1 MTTRVLAEVALRLL
15 GVYYAV
21 LAVLQAAS
29 VISLFAVPGMEGFP
43 NRRDIAISSLAI
55 AAARGFAAFVLL
67 DRSAALARSMAGEHR
82 IDIGPLSRRDLVT
95 VGVMLVGVSLAAS
108 AVPGLLTFVATIVW
122 YAEGSR
128 QPMLSPYL
136 DRSWETLAR
145 GIAALLVGGIMAAAA
160 GRLAS
165 LIDRS
170 LPHTS

>member
-21 LAVLQAAS
+21 LALLQAANL
-29 VISLFAVPGMEGFP
+29 ISLFAVPGMEGFP

-67 DRSAALARSMAGEHR
+67 DRSAALARAIAGEHR
-82 IDIGPLSRRDLVT
+82 IEIGPVSRRDLLT
-95 VGVMLVGVSLAAS
+95 LGVMLLGVSLAAS
-108 AVPGLLTFVATIVW
+108 AVPGLLTFVAAIVW

-128 QPMLSPYL
+128 QATLSPYIE
-136 DRSWETLAR
+136 RSWETLAH
-145 GIAALLVGGIMAAAA
+145 GIVALLVGGTIAAAA

-170 LPHTS
+170 STTTG